1 MNDAYPDTLAN
12 VAKWFYTVSQIV
24 LAGGLANLFR
34 EAGPRPT
41 VGIFGVVGA
50 LVLLFIGVVID
61 RRAER
66 LKKGKPHG

>member
-1 MNDAYPDTLAN
+1 MNDTYPDTLAN

-34 EAGPRPT
+34 EAGPRLI
-41 VGIFGVVGA
+41 VGILGIIGA
-50 LVLLFIGVVID
+50 LVLLYIGVVID

-66 LKKGKPHG
+66 LKKEKSHG